1 MEPPWNHVE
10 NVDLT
15 GFGESFSY
23 WGALRLPP
31 IGTRNHVPIWIKKY
45 ANKGLTFLR
54 ISGTLDLSI
63 LTR

>member
-31 IGTRNHVPIWIKKY
+31 IGTRNREPLWIKKY